1 MQVSVKFFFFAEK
14 CQTLAWFATITK
26 PDTNTDYI
34 FLSVST
40 IYQDFLQKNLFWN
53 VLHFRYS
60 CTFAL

>member
-1 MQVSVKFFFFAEK
+1 LYNHNFFINHASVSQILYFAEK

-40 IYQDFLQKNLFWN
+40 IYQDFLQKNLF
-53 VLHFRYS
+53 
-60 CTFAL
+60 